1 MAESNDNVGNN
12 EVLTDIARKIGSTL
26 GAVAASTE
34 AVKEKLTAL
43 GGEVE
48 RSVSRL
54 KTQAKPRVKKARA
67 KLKKAK
73 AGARRVVAK
82 ASRKVSKGAAKARRK
97 GARVAK
103 AVRRRAKR

>member
-1 MAESNDNVGNN
+1 MAELKDNAANN

-67 KLKKAK
+67 KL
-73 AGARRVVAK
+73 
-82 ASRKVSKGAAKARRK
+82 
-97 GARVAK
+97 
-103 AVRRRAKR
+103 